1 MHVVATAGHVDHG
14 KSTLVRQLTG
24 MEPDRWEEEHRRGL
38 TIDLGF
44 AWTRLPSGAELA
56 IVDVPGHERFVPN
69 MLAGIG
75 HVPAALLVV
84 AADEGWMPQSEE
96 HLAALDAFEVRHGVL
111 AVSRSDLAPP
121 DRAMAQAGERLAGTA
136 LAGAP
141 AVAVSGATGDGLD
154 ALRDE
159 LDALAAA
166 LPAPDPSG
174 PVRLWVDRS
183 FAIKGAGT
191 VVTGTLP
198 SVTVE
203 VGDELRISRTG
214 KAARVRSLQT
224 LGRDV
229 PAASAVARVAVN
241 VRGIDRHEV
250 RRGDALVGGAPWI
263 PTDTVDVAVR
273 AVVAQRFPRHAMLH
287 VGSAAVPVLLRPLGA
302 RTLRLRLATALPL
315 VAGDRGLLRDPGRH
329 LIFGGVTVLDAAPAP
344 LRGRGA
350 AQARGAELE
359 RLSVEE
365 RSLAEL
371 RRRRFM
377 TDAEFV
383 PLGLLP
389 VGEQVAGGW
398 RADPDTWRGLP
409 GTLAARVREWEE
421 ARPLEQGMPTSAAR
435 QRLGLPSDAVLE
447 RVAAAAGLRVVSG
460 RVTASTADALP
471 ERVTA
476 VLSDLESRWEAEPF
490 VAPGADELKDRGL
503 GSRELAAAARA
514 GRVLRLGDGVVL
526 PPDAADRALEVLSR
540 LPGATFTM
548 SEARKALGT
557 TRRVAV
563 PLLELLDRQG
573 RTRRVSADE
582 RSVVGD
588 G

>member
-1 MHVVATAGHVDHG
+1 RGACRGGQRRDRGQAGRVARRARRAGRGTSGSGPFRAGAPVGRPSGRPQWRRDRPDRNPPGRDSRGRRRTAAEPHRYATAG
-14 KSTLVRQLTG
+14 
-24 MEPDRWEEEHRRGL
+24 
-38 TIDLGF
+38 
-44 AWTRLPSGAELA
+44 A
-56 IVDVPGHERFVPN
+56 
-69 MLAGIG
+69 
-75 HVPAALLVV
+75 
-84 AADEGWMPQSEE
+84 
-96 HLAALDAFEVRHGVL
+96 
-111 AVSRSDLAPP
+111 
-121 DRAMAQAGERLAGTA
+121 
-136 LAGAP
+136 
-141 AVAVSGATGDGLD
+141 
-154 ALRDE
+154 
-159 LDALAAA
+159 
-166 LPAPDPSG
+166 
-174 PVRLWVDRS
+174 
-183 FAIKGAGT
+183 

-198 SVTVE
+198 AATVE

-229 PAASAVARVAVN
+229 TAASAVARVAVN

-377 TDAEFV
+377 TDAEFA

-398 RADPDTWRGLP
+398 RADPETWRGLP
-409 GTLAARVREWEE
+409 
-421 ARPLEQGMPTSAAR
+421 
-435 QRLGLPSDAVLE
+435 
-447 RVAAAAGLRVVSG
+447 
-460 RVTASTADALP
+460 
-471 ERVTA
+471 
-476 VLSDLESRWEAEPF
+476 
-490 VAPGADELKDRGL
+490 
-503 GSRELAAAARA
+503 
-514 GRVLRLGDGVVL
+514 
-526 PPDAADRALEVLSR
+526 
-540 LPGATFTM
+540 
-548 SEARKALGT
+548 
-557 TRRVAV
+557 
-563 PLLELLDRQG
+563 
-573 RTRRVSADE
+573 
-582 RSVVGD
+582 
-588 G
+588 